1 MKISMIASVA
11 LLSLLYMAVASSAL
25 SSNQQDGPVREQIYY
40 YQQKNAQIQQDGPVR
55 DQYYYQLK
63 NALKQQDGPVREQ
76 YYYQRKDAQR
86 QQDGPVREQY
96 YYQLKKALEQQD
108 EQQKEPDMQPEAK
121 LEQDEPSN
129 VNKLLLAVLQSLME
143 NVQSTAPV
151 IPDEDWGF
159 VDVRTSAHMFWWLY
173 GCTDSTKN
181 REQVPL
187 VLWLQGGPGS
197 SSTGFGNFMEI
208 GPLDINL
215 RPRNTTWTQVAN
227 ILFIDNPVGT
237 GYSYVDDD
245 SAYTTDVAEIAKDL
259 LSLFSAFLKTHSVF
273 QKMPFY
279 IFCESYGGKMTAAF
293 AEVLQEAINAGNVSV
308 VFKGVGLGDSWISAI
323 DYVNMW
329 GPYLFA
335 TSLVNEAELARIQNY
350 SKQTEAA
357 FNNGD
362 YARSTEL
369 WSQTEDV
376 IEALTDDV
384 DFYNILR
391 HNDDEVTSLQSGRG
405 LPRILQRYNA
415 QSLSQLMN
423 GPIKQKLHIPD
434 QVVWGSQAGK
444 VFEKQRVD
452 FMKDVI
458 STVDKLLSMG
468 VNVTVYNGQLDLI
481 CCTQGTVAWMD
492 KLKWTGLPSF
502 KAAKKMPV
510 YPDTDHTKKHTGG
523 FYQAYK
529 NLAFYW
535 ILNAGHMVPADN
547 GDTAL
552 TMLQRVITG

>member
-1 MKISMIASVA
+1 
-11 LLSLLYMAVASSAL
+11 
-25 SSNQQDGPVREQIYY
+25 
-40 YQQKNAQIQQDGPVR
+40 
-55 DQYYYQLK
+55 
-63 NALKQQDGPVREQ
+63 
-76 YYYQRKDAQR
+76 
-86 QQDGPVREQY
+86 
-96 YYQLKKALEQQD
+96 
-108 EQQKEPDMQPEAK
+108 
-121 LEQDEPSN
+121 
-129 VNKLLLAVLQSLME
+129 
-143 NVQSTAPV
+143 
-151 IPDEDWGF
+151 
-159 VDVRTSAHMFWWLY
+159 MFWWLY
-173 GCTDSTKN
+173 GCKN

-215 RPRNTTWTQVAN
+215 KPRNTTWTQATN

-279 IFCESYGGKMTAAF
+279 IFCESYGGKMTTAF

-335 TSLVNEAELARIQNY
+335 TSLVNEVELARIQNY

-384 DFYNILR
+384 DFYNTLR

-434 QVVWGSQAGK
+434 KVVWGSQ
-444 VFEKQRVD
+444 VFEKQKVD

-458 STVDKLLSMG
+458 GTVDQLLSMQG
-468 VNVTVYNGQLDLI
+468 KCDCVQWPAGPHLLYSRHCGLDGQTQVGWTAHAVLRLLRKFPSTLTLTTLRNTLVAFIRRTKTSPSIGYSMLDTWYQL
-481 CCTQGTVAWMD
+481 TTE
-492 KLKWTGLPSF
+492 TLPSPCCGGSSL
-502 KAAKKMPV
+502 A
-510 YPDTDHTKKHTGG
+510 DHK
-523 FYQAYK
+523 QC
-529 NLAFYW
+529 
-535 ILNAGHMVPADN
+535 IDC
-547 GDTAL
+547 
-552 TMLQRVITG
+552 I